1 MKNYINS
8 RNTNIIIS
16 ICGSFT
22 LWVLL
27 NVLHYSMPEHSTAAR
42 VLQIMGGTPYGYIQ
56 MLTYVAFLLGILELM
71 EKGRTLKNEYAG
83 FDLRILPIEHDATL
97 NNAQIQRL
105 GNNLSE
111 MEKHGETSL
120 LASFIQKACSQYT
133 QSQSFNDTMQLVDT
147 KIKTTKEASE
157 GQLEMVRYI
166 LFAISSLGF
175 VGTVIG
181 LSEAIGKSASANTQ
195 AGLEAITTFFHLAFD
210 TTLVALL
217 LNLVL
222 NYLYHRH
229 LERLDTFY
237 SKSKTYIV
245 DNLLCKIQTAG

>member
-16 ICGSFT
+16 ICGGFT
-22 LWVLL
+22 FWVLL
-27 NVLHYSMPEHSTAAR
+27 NVLHFSVPEHSATAR
-42 VLQIMGGTPYGYIQ
+42 ILQIMGGTPLGYIQ

-71 EKGRTLKNEYAG
+71 EKERLLKNEYAG

-97 NNAQIQRL
+97 SNAQIQRL
-105 GNNLSE
+105 GSNLGE

-120 LASFIQKACSQYT
+120 LASFIQKTCVQYAHN
-133 QSQSFNDTMQLVDT
+133 QSFNDAMQLVDT

-157 GQLEMVRYI
+157 GQLEIVRYI

-175 VGTVIG
+175 VGTVMG
-181 LSEAIGKSASANTQ
+181 LSEAIGMSATANTK
-195 AGLEAITTFFHLAFD
+195 AGLKAITTFFHLAFD
-210 TTLVALL
+210 TTLVALI

-245 DNLLCKIQTAG
+245 DNLLCKIQTGG